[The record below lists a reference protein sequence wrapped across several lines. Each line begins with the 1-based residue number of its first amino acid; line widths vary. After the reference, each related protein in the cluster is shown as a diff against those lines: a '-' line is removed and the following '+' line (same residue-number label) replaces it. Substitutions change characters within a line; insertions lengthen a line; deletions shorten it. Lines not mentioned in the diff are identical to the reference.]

1 MFLIL
6 LLAATAAAQE
16 QEPVFR
22 AGVTLVRVDVQ
33 VSGRDGRMITGLE
46 TGDFQLFDE
55 NQPQKIVYF
64 GRESEPLDL
73 LLLLDVS
80 GSMRRSL
87 EQMSAAARSAL
98 AQLSAGDRVAVM
110 LFARNTAIREELT
123 TSIPKIEQEIR
134 NAVREQSLGSG
145 TVINGSIIAAA
156 EYLKQQPPRGR
167 RAVLILTDNQSLN
180 YQVPDEDV
188 VKALWGADA
197 VLNAMVVGK
206 VRRPEAPKHDRPL
219 NPDFTPSDV
228 WKLAEETGGEAIE
241 AGKIGD
247 QFRQMVERIRARY
260 SLQYTPSQAPAGTL
274 RRIRVELAPETQ
286 SRYPGVLIKSRR
298 GYYVRE

>member
-1 MFLIL
+1 MFSIL
-6 LLAATAAAQE
+6 LLAASAAAQE
-16 QEPVFR
+16 QEPVFH

-33 VSGRDGRMITGLE
+33 VSGRDGRNITGLE
-46 TGDFQLFDE
+46 AGDFELLDE
-55 NQPQKIVYF
+55 NQPQKVVYF

-87 EQMSAAARSAL
+87 EQMAAAARSSL
-98 AQLSAGDRVAVM
+98 AQLNSGDRVAVM

-123 TSIPKIEQEIR
+123 TDVSKIEQEIR
-134 NAVREQSLGSG
+134 NAVRDQTLGSG
-145 TVINGSIIAAA
+145 TVINGSLIAAA
-156 EYLKQQPPRGR
+156 EYLHKQAPRGR

-188 VKALWGADA
+188 IKALWGADA
-197 VLNAMVVGK
+197 VLNAIVVGK
-206 VRRPEAPKHDRPL
+206 LRHPEAPRHDRPL

-228 WKLAEETGGEAIE
+228 WKLADETGGEAIE

-247 QFRQMVERIRARY
+247 QFRQMIERIRARY
-260 SLQYTPSQAPAGTL
+260 SLHYTPPEAPAGAL
-274 RRIRVELAPETQ
+274 RRIRVELSPEARN
-286 SRYPGVLIKSRR
+286 RYPGARIKSRR
-298 GYYVRE
+298 GYYVR